1 MVVASTEK
9 CYKNAVM
16 QDQKHASNLGAMML
30 GALGIVYGDI
40 GTSPLYAIRECFHH
54 SYNVAKTHDNVL
66 GVLSLITWSLIMMVS
81 IKYIL
86 YIMRADNKGEGGI
99 LALIALVSPH
109 RQRRISDRV
118 RYAIPIGIFGAALL
132 IGDGMITPAISVLSA
147 VEGLEVATPL
157 FGPYVIPLTVAIL
170 FGLFYLQK
178 QGTAKIGSVFGPVMV
193 IWFSVLAILGV
204 NSILKAPEVL
214 SAVNP
219 AYAVQFF
226 LENGRQAFWV
236 LGSVVLAVTGGEA
249 LYADMGHLGR
259 RPIKYAWFCAVLPA
273 LLMNYFGQ
281 GALLLLNPEVE
292 NPFFQLAPS
301 WGTIPL
307 VMLSTA
313 ATVIASQALIS
324 GVFSLTRQA
333 IQLGYIPRMSIVHT
347 SKDEIGQIY
356 IPVVN
361 WTLLISTVWLV
372 LTFRSSSNLASAY
385 GLAVT
390 GTMVTTTIL
399 AYFVARRNW
408 GWSRPLALSVT
419 SLFLAFDLSFF
430 SANLPKIPDG
440 GWFPL
445 VIGVVMYFLMSTWQR
460 GRAIVAAR
468 MKRNA
473 LPVDQFV
480 RDVERQNPFRV
491 PGIAV
496 FMTSDPDSTPA
507 ALLHNLKHNKILH
520 ERLAILS
527 ITTTDE
533 PYVRSKDRTHFD
545 TVSSNVH
552 RIVASYGF
560 MQTPNIFEILES
572 ARKQGFTFNFEDI
585 TFFLGRETILPS
597 RHPGMAIWRERIFA
611 FMLRNAQRATAF
623 FQIPPDQVIEVGMQ
637 VEI

>member
-1 MVVASTEK
+1 MH
-9 CYKNAVM
+9 
-16 QDQKHASNLGAMML
+16 DQKKASNLSMMVL

-54 SYNVAKTHDNVL
+54 GYEITKSTDNVM
-66 GVLSLITWSLIMMVS
+66 GVLSLITWALVMMVS

-86 YIMRADNKGEGGI
+86 FIMRADNKGEGGI

-109 RQRRISDRV
+109 RQRRATDRV
-118 RYAIPIGIFGAALL
+118 RYVIPIGVFGAALL

-147 VEGLEVATPL
+147 VEGLKVATPH
-157 FGPYVIPLTVAIL
+157 FGPYVLPITVAIL
-170 FGLFYLQK
+170 VGLFMVQR
-178 QGTAKIGSVFGPVMV
+178 QGTARIGTVFGPIMV
-193 IWFSVLAILGV
+193 VWFTTLAVLGV
-204 NSILKAPEVL
+204 SWIVKAPQVL
-214 SAVNP
+214 EAINP
-219 AYAVQFF
+219 AYAFQFF
-226 LENGRQAFWV
+226 LANGKQAFLV

-249 LYADMGHLGR
+249 LYADMGHFGR
-259 RPIKYAWFCAVLPA
+259 KPIKLAWFFGVLPA
-273 LLMNYFGQ
+273 LLLNYFGQ
-281 GALLLLNPEVE
+281 GALMILNPEVDH
-292 NPFFQLAPS
+292 PFYELAPS
-301 WGTIPL
+301 WATIPL
-307 VMLSTA
+307 VILSTS

-324 GVFSLTRQA
+324 GVFSLSRQA
-333 IQLGYIPRMSIVHT
+333 IQLGYIPRLNIIHT

-361 WTLLISTVWLV
+361 WALLISTIWLV

-408 GWSRPLALSVT
+408 GWSRPLALLVVAIFLT
-419 SLFLAFDLSFF
+419 CDLAFFT
-430 SANLPKIPDG
+430 ANLPKIPDG

-445 VIGVVMYFLMSTWQR
+445 VVGVLMYFLMSTWQR
-460 GRAIVAAR
+460 GRAIVAER

-473 LPVDQFV
+473 LPLGQFV
-480 RDVERQNPFRV
+480 KDVERQNPFRV
-491 PGIAV
+491 PGISI
-496 FMTSDPDSTPA
+496 FMTSDPESTPA

-520 ERLAILS
+520 ERLAMLT

-533 PYVRSKDRTHFD
+533 PYVRTKDRVQFQTLF
-545 TVSSNVH
+545 TNVH
-552 RIVASYGF
+552 RIVANYGF
-560 MQTPNIFEILES
+560 MQTPNIFEILD
-572 ARKQGFTFNFEDI
+572 AAKKQGFDFIFEDI

-597 RHPGMAIWRERIFA
+597 RHPGMWIWRERIFA